1 MERIDIIGL
10 IGKEFLTSNIENSEF
25 SYEKALKAIGKNYL
39 DYLDKDCAIK
49 HKNLDLRFSNERLS
63 ILVETKADISKNLKK
78 NLKQLQSYLNMER
91 ALTDNKV
98 IAVLA
103 STNNSLIRI
112 YYGIDFSISED
123 DFQKEEIRLKSFLE
137 YEDIYFGVKNN
148 KLEIIKNTYKLN
160 ELLHKYGIKERIRS
174 QFVGTCLLALK
185 HGLVY
190 SLPKDKEEVIKD
202 NGVESKKVIRKETIK
217 NSQIRTGI
225 KDILEELLEQDLNKA
240 EKIVILKKNVIDS
253 QDIIDLDVQ
262 DFQNILRKIE
272 NGILPFINEK
282 NTLGQDLLNLF
293 FTTFNKYVG
302 KADKN
307 QAFTPDH
314 IVKFMCEI
322 AGINRNSRI
331 LDPCCGSG
339 AFLVRALTTAL
350 DDCST
355 DKEKEIVKKKHIY
368 GIEFEEIAY
377 GLATTNMLIHGDGNS
392 NISKDN
398 MFNKDDDYF
407 DEGKFDVILMNPPYN
422 AHKKHSDPNYTKKW
436 GDKTTTD
443 PSKGFHFVYH
453 IAKKVKKGK
462 LAVLLPTSCAIGN
475 KKYSDITSF
484 KEKMLQENTLLAV
497 FSLPPDI
504 FHPGATASACC
515 MLFELGVRHERANI
529 NGTFFGY
536 YKNDGFVKKRNLGR
550 IEKIENGESEWEKQY
565 DIWLKLFNEKIEKA
579 GYSVI
584 KKVTHNDEWLAE
596 AYMETD
602 YSNLTESDF
611 EKTIRDFISFKI
623 KTGEI

>member
-314 IVKFMCEI
+314 IVKFIC
-322 AGINRNSRI
+322 
-331 LDPCCGSG
+331 
-339 AFLVRALTTAL
+339 
-350 DDCST
+350 
-355 DKEKEIVKKKHIY
+355 
-368 GIEFEEIAY
+368 
-377 GLATTNMLIHGDGNS
+377 
-392 NISKDN
+392 
-398 MFNKDDDYF
+398 
-407 DEGKFDVILMNPPYN
+407 
-422 AHKKHSDPNYTKKW
+422 
-436 GDKTTTD
+436 
-443 PSKGFHFVYH
+443 
-453 IAKKVKKGK
+453 
-462 LAVLLPTSCAIGN
+462 
-475 KKYSDITSF
+475 
-484 KEKMLQENTLLAV
+484 
-497 FSLPPDI
+497 
-504 FHPGATASACC
+504 
-515 MLFELGVRHERANI
+515 
-529 NGTFFGY
+529 
-536 YKNDGFVKKRNLGR
+536 
-550 IEKIENGESEWEKQY
+550 
-565 DIWLKLFNEKIEKA
+565 
-579 GYSVI
+579 
-584 KKVTHNDEWLAE
+584 
-596 AYMETD
+596 
-602 YSNLTESDF
+602 
-611 EKTIRDFISFKI
+611 
-623 KTGEI
+623 